1 MRKIFL
7 YILLILGICSITA
20 KVKTR
25 FFIGE
30 KEVSENFYNNI
41 PDSIRNKSILGT
53 FDYDTLLVKTM
64 DLPYTHYID
73 TISQPGTLLIKKN
86 TPQRIAF
93 IEKTI
98 FFNKQKSIKLQVG
111 DTLFDSISNLNIEND
126 TLNTIFANSEKCYY
140 ISFWATWCGNC
151 LIELQPD
158 NIPEWISQFN
168 NNPDFEFLPICI
180 DTTPLELNHFFDSEK
195 GKKWKY
201 LYDLTLIDIERKT
214 NSIFAE
220 SGILPLN
227 IVIGK
232 GGIIRYIKIG
242 RIDGIDQIN
251 ELIEAIRIG
260 LQS

>member
-1 MRKIFL
+1 MRITFL
-7 YILLILGICSITA
+7 YILLILGITSITA

-25 FFIGE
+25 FFIRE

-53 FDYDTLLVKTM
+53 FDYDTLRIKTM
-64 DLPYTHYID
+64 YLPYTHYLD
-73 TISQPGTLLIKKN
+73 TIYQPGTLLIKKK
-86 TPQRIAF
+86 TPERIAL
-93 IEKTI
+93 IEKVI
-98 FFNKQKSIKLQVG
+98 FRNSQKSLKLQVD
-111 DTLFDSISNLNIEND
+111 DTFYDSITNLNIEND

-151 LIELQPD
+151 LIELKPD
-158 NIPEWISQFN
+158 NIPEWISRFK

-180 DTTPLELNHFFDSEK
+180 DTTPSELSHFFESEK
-195 GKKWKY
+195 GKKWNY
-201 LYDLTLIDIERKT
+201 LSNTTLIDIERKT

-220 SGILPLN
+220 SGVLPLN

-242 RIDGIDQIN
+242 RIDGIDQVN
-251 ELIEAIRIG
+251 ELIEAINIG

>member
-1 MRKIFL
+1 MRITFL
-7 YILLILGICSITA
+7 YILLIFGITSITA

-93 IEKTI
+93 IEKAI
-98 FFNKQKSIKLQVG
+98 FFNNQKSIKLQVG

-126 TLNTIFANSEKCYY
+126 TLNTFFPNSEKCYY

-158 NIPEWISQFN
+158 NIPEWISRFK

-180 DTTPLELNHFFDSEK
+180 DTTPSELNHFFESEN
-195 GKKWKY
+195 GKKWNY
-201 LYDLTLIDIERKT
+201 LSNITLIDIERKS

-220 SGILPLN
+220 SGVLPLN